1 MPMAQNQRRVPA
13 DPVQP
18 ERAKP
23 LTTLDLGNE
32 PEGFVDEFTHCFTG
46 ECRVNVLQILFRINQ
61 VLTQNADLATLVS
74 IILDGMRQQM
84 RMQRG
89 VMMLYDRHSDA
100 IFIHDSFG
108 LTEEERGRG
117 IYAPGEGITGKVVE
131 TGKPIIIPRVIDS
144 PDFLDRTRAHNK
156 GRKQDKLAFFCVPIV
171 LAQKVVGTICAE
183 RVYMNQRLLKQDA
196 ELLAMVASLIAPA
209 VELYLIENVDKVRLE
224 TENRRLKSELKQRF
238 RPANIIG
245 NSKPMQE
252 VYAMVHKVAS
262 TKATVLL
269 LGESGVGKELVAS
282 ALHYN
287 SPVCDGPFIKA
298 NCAALP
304 EALAESELFGHER
317 GAFTSAV
324 ATHKGYFEQASGGT
338 IFLDEVGEL
347 SLPTQAKLLRVL
359 QERTFERVGGA
370 KPVKVDVRI
379 IAATNR
385 NLAEMVAEGTFR
397 EDLFYRLNVFPITI
411 PPLRDRG
418 SDVIT
423 LADHF
428 VTTYSAEIGKPI
440 KRISTPAINM
450 LMSYHWP
457 GNVRELENVIERS
470 VILAEEGVIHG
481 YDLPP
486 SLQTP
491 TETGT
496 GFSGTLEDRVTAVEY
511 EMIVE
516 ALKASNGNVGQAA
529 TALGL
534 TRRMLGLRMDR
545 HGLTYKTFR
554 TAGLRPRN

>member
-1 MPMAQNQRRVPA
+1 MSNHEPNQ
-13 DPVQP
+13 DVQ
-18 ERAKP
+18 
-23 LTTLDLGNE
+23 E
-32 PEGFVDEFTHCFTG
+32 PGVFVDEFSHCFTG
-46 ECRVNVLQILFRINQ
+46 ECRVNVLQILFKINQ
-61 VLTQNADLATLVS
+61 VIADNADLTTLVS
-74 IILDGMRQQM
+74 ITLDGMRQQM

-89 VMMLYDRHSDA
+89 AMMLYDRHSDA

-117 IYAPGEGITGKVVE
+117 IYAPGEGITGKVVQS
-131 TGKPIIIPRVIDS
+131 GKPVIIPRLLEH
-144 PDFLDRTRAHNK
+144 PDFLDRTRAHR
-156 GRKQDKLAFFCVPIV
+156 GRKQDKLAFFCVPIIMARKV
-171 LAQKVVGTICAE
+171 LGTICAE

-196 ELLAMVASLIAPA
+196 ELLSMVASLIAPA
-209 VELYLIENVDKVRLE
+209 VELYLIESVDKVRLE
-224 TENRRLKSELKQRF
+224 AENRRLKNELKQRF
-238 RPANIIG
+238 RPTNIIG

-252 VYAMVHKVAS
+252 VYSLIHKVAA

-287 SPVCDGPFIKA
+287 SPAADGPFIKA

-304 EALAESELFGHER
+304 EALAESELFGHEK
-317 GAFTSAV
+317 GAFTSAI

-347 SLPTQAKLLRVL
+347 SLANQAKLLRVL
-359 QERTFERVGGA
+359 QERTFERVGGSR
-370 KPVKVDVRI
+370 PVKVDVRI
-379 IAATNR
+379 VAATNR
-385 NLAEMVAEGTFR
+385 DLAEMVADGSFR

-411 PPLRDRG
+411 PPLRERG

-428 VTTYSAEIGKPI
+428 VTTFAAETGKPI
-440 KRISTPAINM
+440 HRISTPAINM

-457 GNVRELENVIERS
+457 GNVRELENVIERA

-486 SLQTP
+486 SLQLP
-491 TETGT
+491 VEAGA
-496 GFSGTLEDRVTAVEY
+496 SSSLSLEERIAAVEQ

-516 ALKASNGNVGQAA
+516 ALKAANGKIGEAA
-529 TALGL
+529 AALGL
-534 TRRMLGLRMDR
+534 TRRMMGVRMER
-545 HGLTYKTFR
+545 HGLHYKTFR
-554 TAGLRPRN
+554 NAGPRTRK